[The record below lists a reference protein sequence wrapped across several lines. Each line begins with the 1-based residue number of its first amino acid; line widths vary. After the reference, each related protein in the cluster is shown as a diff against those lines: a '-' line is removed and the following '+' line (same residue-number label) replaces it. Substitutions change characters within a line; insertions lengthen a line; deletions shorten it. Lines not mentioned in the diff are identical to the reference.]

1 MSKIENLPL
10 HFMSKNTL
18 NNIVN
23 DDIYDKKYIDA
34 ELMKVYETIYKIKPV
49 VATLIDDDT
58 GEEVNITLNF

>member
-10 HFMSKNTL
+10 HFMPKNTL

-34 ELMKVYETIYKIKPV
+34 ELMKLYQAIYEIKPV

>member
-10 HFMSKNTL
+10 HFMPKATL

-34 ELMKVYETIYKIKPV
+34 EIMKIYETIYKIKPV

>member
-1 MSKIENLPL
+1 MTKIENLPL

-34 ELMKVYETIYKIKPV
+34 ELMKLYQAIYEIKPV

-58 GEEVNITLNF
+58 GDEVDITLNF

>member
-10 HFMSKNTL
+10 HFMPKSTL

-34 ELMKVYETIYKIKPV
+34 EFMKLYQAIYEIKPV

-58 GEEVNITLNF
+58 GEEVDITLNF